1 MKWKEDRLHRSD
13 HWWLGCLLGQKGV
26 SAFQVL
32 LAAYISFQQNEQ
44 SIVVFNQVWPFPHS
58 VTPAP
63 QITSRRCFYSR
74 STGAV
79 RYLQPPQSL
88 ATGRSVPGEKPA
100 QQVHQRPRYALV
112 LWSLS
117 GTSFRPVDA
126 ANVVCNKPTVYR
138 NVDLYHNFIW
148 GFFVLSLIC
157 LCKGNNKIR
166 GQVLGCS
173 SCTVLCFV
181 SVWNSCI
188 RIIKMWFA
196 KNILNIWK
204 RIWWHFPYKNN
215 QFLLRWLMA
224 AVQNEVFQLLFIQ
237 TDHSRDVQMWCTLKI

>member
-1 MKWKEDRLHRSD
+1 MT
-13 HWWLGCLLGQKGV
+13 GLLGQKEA
-26 SAFQVL
+26 SAFRVL
-32 LAAYISFQQNEQ
+32 LAAYISLQQNEQ
-44 SIVVFNQVWPFPHS
+44 SITVFIQVCPFPHS

-63 QITSRRCFYSR
+63 QTTSRRCFCSR

-88 ATGRSVPGEKPA
+88 PTGPSVPGEKPA
-100 QQVHQRPRYALV
+100 QQVHKRPCYALV
-112 LWSLS
+112 LWSLG
-117 GTSFRPVDA
+117 GTSFRPVDV
-126 ANVVCNKPTVYR
+126 ANGVCNKPTVYR
-138 NVDLYHNFIW
+138 NVDLYHNYL
-148 GFFVLSLIC
+148 GFFLLSLIC

-181 SVWNSCI
+181 SLWNSCK

-215 QFLLRWLMA
+215 QFLLRCLMA
-224 AVQNEVFQLLFIQ
+224 AVQNEVFQLLFI
-237 TDHSRDVQMWCTLKI
+237 